1 MSISFFN
8 DTVYVAKL
16 FVKAT
21 KTVYFK
27 RKNKQKEAQQLT
39 LPLLC
44 INM

>member
-8 DTVYVAKL
+8 DNGYVAKL

-21 KTVYFK
+21 KTVHFK
-27 RKNKQKEAQQLT
+27 RKSNQKGAQQLT
-39 LPLLC
+39 LSLLY